1 MWIKILKMFGI
12 ITIKP
17 DPMMITENDLFVL
30 LEVNATGANLN
41 EPKTLN
47 EQSKDIIAKYGEQP
61 LKYFNEYK
69 RLKLIHLKTGTVKD
83 VNLKIE
89 I

>member
-1 MWIKILKMFGI
+1 MWTKILKMFGI

-41 EPKTLN
+41 EPKTLK

>member
-1 MWIKILKMFGI
+1 MWIQILRMFGI

-17 DPMMITENDLFVL
+17 DIMMITENDLFVL

-41 EPKTLN
+41 EPKTLS

-69 RLKLIHLKTGTVKD
+69 RLKLIHLKSGTIKD
-83 VNLKIE
+83 VKLNIE

>member
-1 MWIKILKMFGI
+1 MWTKILRMFGI

-17 DPMMITENDLFVL
+17 DLMMITENDLFVL

-83 VNLKIE
+83 VKLKIE